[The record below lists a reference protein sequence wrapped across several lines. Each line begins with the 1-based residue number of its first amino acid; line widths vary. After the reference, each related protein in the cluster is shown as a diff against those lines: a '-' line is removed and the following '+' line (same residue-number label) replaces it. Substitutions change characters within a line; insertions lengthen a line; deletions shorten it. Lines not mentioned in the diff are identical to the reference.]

1 MKTTGLTA
9 NVLANQTAVENGADE
24 AVFVRDGVMLEGTK
38 SNFMAVFARVIEAL

>member
-24 AVFVRDGVMLEGTK
+24 AVFVQGSRPCDRKASGRLCPGY
-38 SNFMAVFARVIEAL
+38 